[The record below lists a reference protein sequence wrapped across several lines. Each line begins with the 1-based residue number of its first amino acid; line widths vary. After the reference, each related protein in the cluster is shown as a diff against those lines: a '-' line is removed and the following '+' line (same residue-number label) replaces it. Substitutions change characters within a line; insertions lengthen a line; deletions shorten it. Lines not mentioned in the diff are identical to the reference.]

1 MARQLDGLRTDSTRW
16 MTGPG
21 DSQSRFRNSAAAV
34 SENNAHRRFFWGLL
48 PWQPHFRVSRSFL
61 PPLFLPRALRL
72 MGWYFSRAILGP
84 GPWMKIQPRKYG
96 RELRMQD
103 LYIELRHRPPAIS
116 THALQAASP
125 HTNRPRKNPWGSLG
139 GLCPPQT
146 SRTPGELPHDFRGAP
161 RVSED
166 PVPDANVFYVLFYKC
181 FRFRK
186 NL

>member
-1 MARQLDGLRTDSTRW
+1 MDGLRTDSTRW

-21 DSQSRFRNSAAAV
+21 DPQSRFRNSTAAV
-34 SENNAHRRFFWGLL
+34 SENNAHRRFYWGLL

-72 MGWYFSRAILGP
+72 MEWYFSRAILGP

-96 RELRMQD
+96 RELRMRD

-125 HTNRPRKNPWGSLG
+125 HTNRPRKNPWGPGSTYVASVPS
-139 GLCPPQT
+139 LCPSMP
-146 SRTPGELPHDFRGAP
+146 SLCPCVPPLCPLAPCPLCPLCASLCLSVPPLCPRCTP
-161 RVSED
+161 
-166 PVPDANVFYVLFYKC
+166 
-181 FRFRK
+181 
-186 NL
+186 